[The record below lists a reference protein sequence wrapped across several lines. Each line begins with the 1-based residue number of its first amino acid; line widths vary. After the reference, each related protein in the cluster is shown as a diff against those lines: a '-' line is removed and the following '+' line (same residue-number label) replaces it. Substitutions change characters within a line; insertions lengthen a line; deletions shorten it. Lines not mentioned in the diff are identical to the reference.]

1 MRRECFASALF
12 CLALAGC
19 GYGPRSGEKWAE
31 LLTGARVEQA
41 RSALDSSSGDE
52 RRWAIIRLSR
62 AGNPA
67 DAALIAPL
75 LDPRREASPVIRAT
89 AIGAIRTLGDRGM
102 LPELV
107 RSLRDPDTTVRVE
120 AARAIGYLGVP
131 SDATPL
137 VYALFDD
144 LDAAVRV
151 EAAYALL
158 RIKAVNAV
166 PSLAAALDDRDESVV
181 FASHY
186 ALRELTQ
193 RDLPPYKDYW
203 TPPRSVK
210 Q

>member
-1 MRRECFASALF
+1 M
-12 CLALAGC
+12 
-19 GYGPRSGEKWAE
+19 
-31 LLTGARVEQA
+31 
-41 RSALDSSSGDE
+41 
-52 RRWAIIRLSR
+52 
-62 AGNPA
+62 
-67 DAALIAPL
+67 
-75 LDPRREASPVIRAT
+75 
-89 AIGAIRTLGDRGM
+89 
-102 LPELV
+102 
-107 RSLRDPDTTVRVE
+107 
-120 AARAIGYLGVP
+120 
-131 SDATPL
+131 L

-144 LDAAVRV
+144 VDPAVRV